1 MYILFIDPTVSK
13 NLGMS
18 DMAMQYFRAK
28 ERMFSDEAYSVRSNV
43 EVASKKDIGRDVTGF
58 WSEVDL
64 TFSGLQATSSAVSAY
79 KHVIKTS
86 IKAHEQQR
94 GLTYLSGHIQPPQH
108 LLLEFRTDVADDE
121 ESEADVAEISKPS
134 PKKKPASAKTNTS
147 KTASK
152 AKEVISK
159 KRKVTCHVHIH
170 ACVNACEHR
179 RQRQRTDRTRQRRS
193 RGRYCSVTNHMPRS
207 PVTDYENTQGVPSPQ
222 VSSEGN
228 EDQSEVE
235 ILKVKS
241 AKGKQTS
248 QKKRKEVMHAQA
260 LSSYCIV
267 WFRVHDC
274 LGCGTN
280 ARSWSTR
287 EGERHVG
294 LLWQGGKEDRA
305 QP

>member
-1 MYILFIDPTVSK
+1 VSK

-152 AKEVISK
+152 AKEVKSK

-179 RQRQRTDRTRQRRS
+179 RHRQRTDRTRQNHQRSRRS
-193 RGRYCSVTNHMPRS
+193 RGRYCSFTNHMPSS
-207 PVTDYENTQGVPSPQ
+207 PVTDYENTQA
-222 VSSEGN
+222 VSSAQK
-228 EDQSEVE
+228 QSEGEEQQESESEEVE
-235 ILKVKS
+235 VMEVKT
-241 AKGKQTS
+241 AKGTQAKHTKDKNKKTS
-248 QKKRKEVMHAQA
+248 QKKRKEVMHKFVLYGLVQ
-260 LSSYCIV
+260 
-267 WFRVHDC
+267 
-274 LGCGTN
+274 GT
-280 ARSWSTR
+280 
-287 EGERHVG
+287 
-294 LLWQGGKEDRA
+294 
-305 QP
+305 